1 MEWNLWVSRTH
12 LWSSAEGTGDTS
24 IQSIA
29 SNDCTAIDD
38 AIRLLVSNKDSDAL
52 LDVLHMYSEELLDSA
67 NIDIKES
74 EIDVNNNINDI
85 NDVNEFQ
92 QMSISDKTSQLES
105 IKDLICINDHIY
117 HKFESSCNSPFNLNT
132 NSIIS
137 IDNNNNNKYRH
148 ISNPLSPF
156 SCNSD
161 SGYESVPSPTLS
173 FDEEIIESSNVNLD
187 DSITELFPDLV

>member
-1 MEWNLWVSRTH
+1 M
-12 LWSSAEGTGDTS
+12 WSSAEGTGHTS
-24 IQSIA
+24 IQPIA
-29 SNDCTAIDD
+29 PNNCTAIDD
-38 AIRLLVSNKDSDAL
+38 AIRLLVSDKDSDAL
-52 LDVLHMYSEELLDSA
+52 LDVLHMYSEELLDST
-67 NIDIKES
+67 NIDLKES
-74 EIDVNNNINDI
+74 EIDVINDI
-85 NDVNEFQ
+85 NE
-92 QMSISDKTSQLES
+92 MSIDDKTSQLES
-105 IKDLICINDHIY
+105 IKDLICIDDHMY
-117 HKFESSCNSPFNLNT
+117 HKFESSSDSPLYL

-137 IDNNNNNKYRH
+137 IDNNNKYKH